1 MANEGPYEDRRVM
14 TPAYRRKFGQKKVPL
29 QSKLPIHSNDGTK
42 PIMNHNGPIFL
53 TSGGSPAEDEIQE
66 RFHADRERNLKS
78 FFTDHGFDDGS
89 SRNDFRGKIFLAI
102 LEKKKEFL
110 PKIIA
115 KT

>member
-89 SRNDFRGKIFLAI
+89 SRNDFRGKIFL
-102 LEKKKEFL
+102 EKERIFA
-110 PKIIA
+110 KIIA